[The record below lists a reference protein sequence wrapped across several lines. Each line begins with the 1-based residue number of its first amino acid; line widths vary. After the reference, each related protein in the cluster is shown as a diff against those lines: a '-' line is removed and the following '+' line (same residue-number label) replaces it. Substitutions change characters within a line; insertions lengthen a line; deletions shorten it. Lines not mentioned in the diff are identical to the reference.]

1 MDIVY
6 VLIGF
11 VCGFLC
17 NEKVW
22 RGRIGRRLRMVKADY
37 EKQQGQRHE
46 MKLRLREMTLAEV
59 KEMCKN
65 ISQEIIDEKKELD
78 NENNKV

>member
-17 NEKVW
+17 DASIHYQIWKRRSRMEKTKYGANLTKMSLKEVEDMCKQVSREIINEK
-22 RGRIGRRLRMVKADY
+22 K
-37 EKQQGQRHE
+37 
-46 MKLRLREMTLAEV
+46 REMR
-59 KEMCKN
+59 
-65 ISQEIIDEKKELD
+65 

>member
-17 NEKVW
+17 DASIHYLAWKRAKRAEKSNALYEMRLKHMSLKEVEDMCKKVSRDIINEK
-22 RGRIGRRLRMVKADY
+22 K
-37 EKQQGQRHE
+37 
-46 MKLRLREMTLAEV
+46 REMR
-59 KEMCKN
+59 
-65 ISQEIIDEKKELD
+65 
-78 NENNKV
+78 NESNKV

>member
-17 NEKVW
+17 DAWIHFQVWQRKNRVEKTKFN
-22 RGRIGRRLRMVKADY
+22 RSLTN
-37 EKQQGQRHE
+37 
-46 MKLRLREMTLAEV
+46 MTLKEV
-59 KEMCKN
+59 EQMCKQVSQDIINQKKKEM
-65 ISQEIIDEKKELD
+65 E